1 MNSNQ
6 DSPAFWRS
14 LYEAP
19 VKSTTGPESDSG
31 RVAFDAA
38 DLIAEIADLPPE
50 LQAGAPNIDPAMLED
65 LVERLVKER
74 LSAVVTSPLAAPV
87 PVASQKRSPSARPP
101 RSEPPPVHA
110 READPTPPRREPQMP
125 TPSPSSAPARGVL
138 TPGSIPPVT
147 HAAGSGHETLR
158 PVTGS
163 SPSLRP
169 SRPRG
174 SVGGDAA
181 TAPNQLHA
189 RSVVDVDPFASALDE
204 AASAPEEAP
213 STEPEIDFGFSAP
226 DTPEPEIDYGF
237 SAPDPEPDPEPD
249 SEPDSE
255 PGADSAAIDKNS
267 GYWMRV
273 PVLKGGPEILMTS
286 GLDPVAGLVLSMTD
300 GVHSMKAIKALLPH
314 VPDDTFLQIFRD
326 ALGKGLVEFK

>member
-1 MNSNQ
+1 VNSNQ

-19 VKSTTGPESDSG
+19 VESSTGPESDSG
-31 RVAFDAA
+31 RVSFDAA

-50 LQAGAPNIDPAMLED
+50 SQGGAPNIDPAMLED

-87 PVASQKRSPSARPP
+87 PVASQKRSPSTRPL
-101 RSEPPPVHA
+101 RSEPPPVRA

-125 TPSPSSAPARGVL
+125 PPSPSSAPARGVQ

-147 HAAGSGHETLR
+147 RAAGSGHETLR

-163 SPSLRP
+163 SPSLHP
-169 SRPRG
+169 SRSRG

-181 TAPNQLHA
+181 RAPNQLPE
-189 RSVVDVDPFASALDE
+189 RSVVDVDPFASALGE
-204 AASAPEEAP
+204 AASPPEEAP
-213 STEPEIDFGFSAP
+213 STEPEIDFGFSAS
-226 DTPEPEIDYGF
+226 DSPEPEIDYGS
-237 SAPDPEPDPEPD
+237 SAPDPEPDPEP
-249 SEPDSE
+249 ELA
-255 PGADSAAIDKNS
+255 ADSAAIDKTS
-267 GYWMRV
+267 GYWMRI
-273 PVLKGGPEILMTS
+273 PVLKGGPDILMTS